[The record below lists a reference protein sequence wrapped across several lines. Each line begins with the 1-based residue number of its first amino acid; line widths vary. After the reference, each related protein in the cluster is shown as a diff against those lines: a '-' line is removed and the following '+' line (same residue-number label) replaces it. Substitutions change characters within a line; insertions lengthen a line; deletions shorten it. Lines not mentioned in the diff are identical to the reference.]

1 MYWNF
6 GLLTKTTWYKI
17 YLCVSLLI
25 QMAMELVERE
35 REKKDEY
42 ICSVSSFQDVL
53 YNITTFLELY
63 LLQPRANF
71 SATSRRTW
79 GRGRVRCNQAN
90 IFFFVFLFFK
100 PTCKDQSDR
109 LNIFTVFSELTWWR
123 SLFVK
128 PTQRRKA
135 AFPVFYH
142 PNTETAHP
150 SPPPCQQLN

>member
-1 MYWNF
+1 MCWNF

-42 ICSVSSFQDVL
+42 ICSVSSFRDVL

-90 IFFFVFLFFK
+90 IFFFLNQLAKIRVTVSTFLLFSLSWHDDAPSLWSLPREEKRHFLYFITQTLK
-100 PTCKDQSDR
+100 LHILPPR
-109 LNIFTVFSELTWWR
+109 LANNWT
-123 SLFVK
+123 K
-128 PTQRRKA
+128 
-135 AFPVFYH
+135 
-142 PNTETAHP
+142 
-150 SPPPCQQLN
+150 